1 MEKNNLAMPFDV
13 QDKIIEVR
21 EQFVLL
27 DSDVAAIYGVETR
40 VVNQAVKNNPD
51 KFPEGY
57 IFQLDKQEFADLKS
71 KILTSSA
78 HLRQR
83 ISTSNWGGTRK
94 LPTAFTEKGLYMLAT
109 ILKSKQATQA
119 TIAIVE
125 TYAKVRE
132 LKQSLMAMHK
142 ETDHT
147 RQQSMMKSFSD
158 ALSDIVMPDLRTEE
172 TESTLELNFIIGK
185 LKHTVKRR
193 RRRDGEDEVEDE

>member
-1 MEKNNLAMPFDV
+1 MENNSLMLPFDV
-13 QDKIIEVR
+13 QGKIIEVR
-21 EQFVLL
+21 GQLVLL
-27 DSDVAAIYGVETR
+27 DRDVAALYGVETKR
-40 VVNQAVKNNPD
+40 VNEAVRNNPD
-51 KFPEGY
+51 KFPKGY
-57 IFQLDKQEFADLKS
+57 IFQLEKQELANLRS
-71 KILTSSA
+71 KISTANMSSKS
-78 HLRQR
+78 RY
-83 ISTSNWGGTRK
+83 I
-94 LPTAFTEKGLYMLAT
+94 PTAFTEKGLYMLAT

-132 LKQSLMAMHK
+132 LKQSLLAMHK
-142 ETDHT
+142 ETDKT

-193 RRRDGEDEVEDE
+193 RRQDGEDEVEDE